1 MTGIDTAFLIDL
13 EILESPRH
21 AAAVE
26 AFNRWRN
33 EKNSILVIY
42 SNIFNEFLHVVTDPR
57 RFTNPVPMETAIER
71 CWYWI
76 DHSRVR
82 VVYADDDSL
91 KRQLLWM
98 SMHNLGRKRIN
109 DTTMAAAYA
118 QAGVSKIITAN
129 PDDFEILNTFELITY
144 GEKL

>member
-1 MTGIDTAFLIDL
+1 MY
-13 EILESPRH
+13 
-21 AAAVE
+21 
-26 AFNRWRN
+26 
-33 EKNSILVIY
+33 IY
-42 SNIFNEFLHVVTDPR
+42 L
-57 RFTNPVPMETAIER
+57 ETAIER

-98 SMHNLGRKRIN
+98 SMHNLGRKRNN
-109 DTTMAAAYA
+109 DTAMAAAYA

-129 PDDFEILNTFELITY
+129 PDDLEILNTFEIIKY
-144 GEKL
+144 